1 MKTQDKFN
9 ELTAKLIAT
18 IENGETGEWLKP
30 FKSGGLPKNYSTQ
43 KPYRGAN
50 VLFLWMMAQERGYKT
65 NQWLTFNQV
74 SAMGGH
80 VLKGELATPVFF
92 FKFMDVKEED
102 EMGEMTQK
110 YIPLFKTYNVFNVDQ
125 TSLELSTDKE
135 NTTIPEIE
143 EFIAA
148 TGASIAPAQ
157 SAFFSPEMDAIG
169 MPDMSLFASEAY
181 YYSVL
186 LHELSHW
193 SGYETR
199 LNRANHI
206 KKYDDVYAFE
216 ELIAELSSA
225 FLCAK
230 NSISM
235 DNTAHAEYMSH
246 WVKMLKEKP
255 YILFSVST
263 HASKSAA
270 YISHLANKNTQEQK
284 EDKKLNRFKHHA
296 PKVA

>member
-1 MKTQDKFN
+1 MKPSDKFN
-9 ELTAKLIAT
+9 ELTAKLIDT

-74 SAMGGH
+74 SVMGGH

-169 MPDMSLFASEAY
+169 MPDISMFESEAY

-199 LNRANHI
+199 LNR
-206 KKYDDVYAFE
+206 DMSGTFGSESYAFE
-216 ELIAELSSA
+216 ELIAELSSC
-225 FLCAK
+225 FLNAELG
-230 NSISM
+230 IDHTQM
-235 DNTAHAEYMSH
+235 RHAEYLES
-246 WVKMLKEKP
+246 WLKALKAKPSLLWKAASQAQKACDYLKHFSQEKENGE
-255 YILFSVST
+255 
-263 HASKSAA
+263 AA
-270 YISHLANKNTQEQK
+270 
-284 EDKKLNRFKHHA
+284 
-296 PKVA
+296 

>member
-1 MKTQDKFN
+1 MKPSDTFN
-9 ELTAKLIAT
+9 ELTAKLITT

-74 SAMGGH
+74 SAMGGQ

-92 FKFMDVKEED
+92 FKFMDVQEED

-110 YIPLFKTYNVFNVDQ
+110 HIPLFKTYNVFNVDQ

-143 EFIAA
+143 TFIQA
-148 TGASIAPAQ
+148 TGAMIKPAQ
-157 SAFFSPEMDAIG
+157 SAYFSPEIDAIG
-169 MPDMSLFASEAY
+169 MPDLSMFESEAY

-193 SGYETR
+193 SGHETR
-199 LNRANHI
+199 LNR
-206 KKYDDVYAFE
+206 DMSGTFGSESYAFE
-216 ELIAELSSA
+216 ELIAELSSC
-225 FLCAK
+225 FLNAELG
-230 NSISM
+230 IDHTQM
-235 DNTAHAEYMSH
+235 RHAEYLESWLKALKAKPSLLWKAASQAQKACDYLKH
-246 WVKMLKEKP
+246 FSQEKENVK
-255 YILFSVST
+255 
-263 HASKSAA
+263 AA
-270 YISHLANKNTQEQK
+270 
-284 EDKKLNRFKHHA
+284 
-296 PKVA
+296 